1 MVVTPASVVLAGRYR
16 LEGCVAYGGVG
27 EVWRATDLV
36 LGRPVAVKLLRAE
49 YAQHPEVLAR
59 FRAEARHAGS
69 VSHPGIAQVYD
80 YGEDGAASSPYLV
93 MELVDGPS
101 LARVLAAGPLTPAHA
116 MDVLAQAAAGL
127 QAAHAAGLVHRDIK
141 PGNLL
146 VGPAGQVKIT
156 DFGIAHAAWSAP
168 ITQTGALVGTPAYLA
183 PERVTGGPATPASD
197 LYSLGLVGYQCL
209 TGTVPFE
216 GIAHGVTA
224 AHQHRTLPPLPPAVP
239 AGVVEL
245 VNDLAA
251 RDPAARPASAGEVA
265 VRAGRLRNALAGRP
279 TAPPPSE
286 PAGPPPAGARGAEPV
301 TLVGDPV
308 PMPGDPVP
316 MAGEPAPPAG
326 EPVPWTGGPVPW
338 TGEPATLAYT
348 SAPGLTPT
356 HQRLRQEGM
365 RPARKG
371 MPPGRKGIPPGR
383 KGMRPPR
390 EGMRPPPNGMRP
402 AREGMRPARGVLLA
416 VAGVAV
422 VAGLAGWLL
431 AGAFGAGPEQ
441 PQSGGPQ
448 PAASTPGATA
458 GTPTVPGARTPTA
471 PGAPSV
477 EVNAG
482 ALAGQRA
489 SVVSRHL
496 RRMGLRP
503 RVVRAVRGSQAP
515 GTVISVRPS
524 GQVPAG
530 SVVTVTTARP
540 PPGHGNDDGNGQGNN
555 GD

>member
-1 MVVTPASVVLAGRYR
+1 VVVTPTSVVLAGRYR

-36 LGRPVAVKLLRAE
+36 LGRPVAVKLLRTE
-49 YAQHPEVLAR
+49 YAQHPEVLTR

-80 YGEDGAASSPYLV
+80 YGEDGAAASPYLV

-146 VGPAGQVKIT
+146 VGPSGQVKIT

-183 PERVTGGPATPASD
+183 PERVMGGPATPASD
-197 LYSLGLVGYQCL
+197 LYSLGVVGYQCL

-216 GIAHGVTA
+216 GIPHEVTA
-224 AHQHRTLPPLPPAVP
+224 AHRHRALPPLPPAVP
-239 AGVVEL
+239 AGAAEL
-245 VNDLAA
+245 ILDLTA

-265 VRAGRLRNALAGRP
+265 VRAGRLRDALAGRP
-279 TAPPPSE
+279 TAAPPAGE
-286 PAGPPPAGARGAEPV
+286 PGGPPPATAMGAEPV
-301 TLVGDPV
+301 TLAGGPG
-308 PMPGDPVP
+308 PLPGDPVP
-316 MAGEPAPPAG
+316 LAGGPVPMAGGPVPPAG
-326 EPVPWTGGPVPW
+326 ERLAWAGGPIHLAGRPVYPAGRPVPGAGD
-338 TGEPATLAYT
+338 PATLADG
-348 SAPGLTPT
+348 SPPDMVPAHRRPRPG
-356 HQRLRQEGM
+356 RM
-365 RPARKG
+365 RPARSL
-371 MPPGRKGIPPGR
+371 
-383 KGMRPPR
+383 
-390 EGMRPPPNGMRP
+390 
-402 AREGMRPARGVLLA
+402 VLA

-431 AGAFGAGPEQ
+431 AAAFGAGPQ
-441 PQSGGPQ
+441 QAQAGGPQ
-448 PAASTPGATA
+448 PAAGPPSA
-458 GTPTVPGARTPTA
+458 ARTA
-471 PGAPSV
+471 PGARSV

-482 ALAGQRA
+482 ALAGQQARA
-489 SVVSRHL
+489 VTRQLRH
-496 RRMGLRP
+496 MGLRP
-503 RVVRAVRGSQAP
+503 RVVGAVRGSQPP
-515 GTVISVRPS
+515 GTVISVQPS
-524 GQVPAG
+524 GRVPAG
-530 SVVTVTTARP
+530 STVTVTAALP
-540 PPGHGNDDGNGQGNN
+540 PPGQGNGNGNGQGNN